1 MPADVDAILGSGGDA
16 PQALAVL
23 DACDAVWRAGYRA
36 AEHKLAREFIERHAV
51 ALAEVAQRYDGV
63 IDDIRN
69 DPGLRAYLAVAAAR
83 SGR

>member
-1 MPADVDAILGSGGDA
+1 MAGWVPRGGA
-16 PQALAVL
+16 QT
-23 DACDAVWRAGYRA
+23 
-36 AEHKLAREFIERHAV
+36 AREFIERHAV